1 MSSDDSNLEETKAQ
15 LQMIETALLADP
27 DNADLLQLKSDLHTL
42 LALLQPEADVDH
54 NTASLDSGGD
64 HEKSKDDDG
73 ASLARELQKLE
84 GQKVRAPVSEG
95 GSELGNAVIL
105 GVEEA
110 AGRGREE
117 VRVRLVFSLPTREA
131 LVPCQYYLDNRCR
144 RAEADCRWSHG
155 EVRRLGSLSEYREP
169 DHSLLAPGSAV
180 LARGEGGVWARGRVT
195 QLLGEE
201 VMVRLEVGGA
211 EPELRTLE
219 EVWPLED
226 SQDTEEEEQEAEAGV
241 ETFVPHEIGQSG
253 LKFGEW
259 EHHTRGLGS
268 RLMLGMGWVVGAG
281 LGARGGGRVE
291 PVTARMYPAGKSLD
305 WCMDMRDKY
314 GDSVGQDVE
323 TIVKREA
330 KEAQK
335 RSKQRAEAEERRDNS
350 AKSLFDFINVN
361 LCTGQS
367 SSSGVVKSGNSK
379 PEKKKTLIKDETDES
394 LKLKKFKM
402 SEQVTRVEKELS
414 KLQDSYSRH
423 KLKDPVIAAN
433 VKGKIEEKTLELQ
446 RLKSAAKS
454 LSKEEGSRKSKTK
467 LSIF

>member
-1 MSSDDSNLEETKAQ
+1 M
-15 LQMIETALLADP
+15 QMIETALLADP
-27 DNADLLQLKSDLHTL
+27 DNADLLQLKFDLHTL
-42 LALLQPEADVDH
+42 LALLQPEAEVNH
-54 NTASLDSGGD
+54 NTAELDSGGD
-64 HEKSKDDDG
+64 HEKSKDDEDEDE
-73 ASLARELQKLE
+73 SLARELQKLE
-84 GQKVRAPVSEG
+84 GKKVRAPVSEG

-131 LVPCQYYLDNRCR
+131 LVPCRYYLDNRCR

-155 EVRRLGSLSEYREP
+155 EVRRLGSLSEYQEP

-201 VMVRLEVGGA
+201 VLVRLEVGGA

-219 EVWPLED
+219 EVWPLEHSED
-226 SQDTEEEEQEAEAGV
+226 PEEAEQEEEAGV

-268 RLMLGMGWVVGAG
+268 RLMLRMGWVVGAG

-314 GDSVGQDVE
+314 GDTVGQDVE

-367 SSSGVVKSGNSK
+367 SSSGVVKSGNNK

-402 SEQVTRVEKELS
+402 SEQVSRVEKELS

-423 KLKDPVIAAN
+423 KLKDPVTAAN
-433 VKGKIEEKTLELQ
+433 MKGKIEEKTLELQ

>member
-1 MSSDDSNLEETKAQ
+1 M
-15 LQMIETALLADP
+15 
-27 DNADLLQLKSDLHTL
+27 
-42 LALLQPEADVDH
+42 
-54 NTASLDSGGD
+54 
-64 HEKSKDDDG
+64 
-73 ASLARELQKLE
+73 
-84 GQKVRAPVSEG
+84 
-95 GSELGNAVIL
+95 
-105 GVEEA
+105 
-110 AGRGREE
+110 
-117 VRVRLVFSLPTREA
+117 
-131 LVPCQYYLDNRCR
+131 
-144 RAEADCRWSHG
+144 
-155 EVRRLGSLSEYREP
+155 
-169 DHSLLAPGSAV
+169 
-180 LARGEGGVWARGRVT
+180 
-195 QLLGEE
+195 
-201 VMVRLEVGGA
+201 
-211 EPELRTLE
+211 
-219 EVWPLED
+219 
-226 SQDTEEEEQEAEAGV
+226 
-241 ETFVPHEIGQSG
+241 
-253 LKFGEW
+253 
-259 EHHTRGLGS
+259 
-268 RLMLGMGWVVGAG
+268 
-281 LGARGGGRVE
+281 E

-402 SEQVTRVEKELS
+402 SEQVSRVEKELS